1 MAGGSRDGRAYGVTD
16 SGKGTAMRK
25 LIYSMSVSL
34 DGFIAEP
41 GGEIDWSAPD
51 DELFRF
57 HTEQVRELGGHL
69 LGRRLYET
77 MVYWETAEEQPS
89 LPEPEREFAR
99 IWKELPKVVFSTDA
113 RDGSGQYS
121 PGPGRHSRG
130 GRKAEGGAGQ
140 GPRRRRRRAR
150 RRPDGARPD
159 RRVPAL
165 RQPGRPRRRH
175 AILSRRS
182 IEKVDL
188 ELVETRTFGGRVVY
202 LRYRRAS
209 D

>member
-1 MAGGSRDGRAYGVTD
+1 
-16 SGKGTAMRK
+16 MRK

-34 DGFIAEP
+34 DGFIAGS
-41 GGEIDWSAPD
+41 GGEIDWSVPD

-99 IWKELPKVVFSTDA
+99 IWKELPKVVFSRTLEKVEGKA
-113 RDGSGQYS
+113 RLASG
-121 PGPGRHSRG
+121 GL
-130 GRKAEGGAGQ
+130 AEEVAKLKEDSGKDIGIGGAGL
-140 GPRRRRRRAR
+140 AASAMKLDLIDEF
-150 RRPDGARPD
+150 RPFVIPVVLGGGTPFF
-159 RRVPAL
+159 PAL
-165 RQPGRPRRRH
+165 D
-175 AILSRRS
+175 
-182 IEKVDL
+182 EKVDL
-188 ELVETRTFGGRVVY
+188 ELVETRTFAGRVVY
-202 LRYRRAS
+202 LRYRRGS